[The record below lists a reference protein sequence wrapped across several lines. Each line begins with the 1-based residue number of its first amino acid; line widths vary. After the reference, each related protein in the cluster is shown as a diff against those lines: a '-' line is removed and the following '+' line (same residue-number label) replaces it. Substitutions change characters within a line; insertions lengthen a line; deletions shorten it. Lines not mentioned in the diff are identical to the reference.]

1 MRRNEKHPVSGWIA
15 LRAFR
20 RTGSMSDGRDGK
32 LLGDPADM
40 SASVEDEAGV
50 GLVRQDAALRGQLH
64 GDPNGRRVQ
73 ARVHVPMRLL
83 AVGIALST
91 LAACSSD
98 NIVLAEFFECT
109 QSVECPMGW
118 RCEKKA
124 CGDATGVCKQLPAA
138 CSEQESLVC
147 GCDGVTYF
155 NDCVRSVCGSS
166 SSMPGACPKFSGVPA
181 SKASCIDP
189 VRTNH

>member
-1 MRRNEKHPVSGWIA
+1 
-15 LRAFR
+15 
-20 RTGSMSDGRDGK
+20 MSDGRDGK
-32 LLGDPADM
+32 LLGDPRDV
-40 SASVEDEAGV
+40 SGPVEDETGV
-50 GLVRQDAALRGQLH
+50 GLVQLQRPQVRRQLH
-64 GDPNGRRVQ
+64 GDSNGGRVSP
-73 ARVHVPMRLL
+73 RVHVPMRWTSIVIV
-83 AVGIALST
+83 AGT

-118 RCEKKA
+118 RCEKKS
-124 CGDATGVCKQLPAA
+124 CGDATGVCKELPPA
-138 CSEQESLVC
+138 CSEQETLVC

-155 NDCVRSVCGSS
+155 NDCVRSVCGSF